1 MEDIARFVDKLQLFS
16 LLANVGDSKSL
27 VIHHSTTHQQLTE
40 AEQRQSGVLPEMV
53 RLSIG
58 TENAEDIINDLN
70 DALSII

>member
-1 MEDIARFVDKLQLFS
+1 
-16 LLANVGDSKSL
+16 L
-27 VIHHSTTHQQLTE
+27 VIHPASTTHQQLTE

>member
-1 MEDIARFVDKLQLFS
+1 MSSTLQ
-16 LLANVGDSKSL
+16 
-27 VIHHSTTHQQLTE
+27 ITTHQQLTE

-70 DALSII
+70 DALSIFHKQTVTT